1 MSVKRG
7 YLRVGNAET
16 YYETAGEGRP
26 LLFLHGGLGTVE
38 DFASQFPEF
47 GRYYK
52 VIAFERSGHGHT
64 ADTDK
69 PFSYH
74 DMADQTVAFID
85 ALGLGSCNL
94 IGWSDGAAVALLV
107 ALSRPDIVRSLVY
120 ISMNFDQGG
129 VTPRV
134 RHWIETLTAESFR
147 KDEPMLAKRFD
158 EASPDGPG
166 HFAVVL
172 EKTKRMW
179 LNEPN
184 IRREELERISVPTL
198 IMAADKDAITIEHT
212 TEIFR
217 AIRGAQLSVIPG
229 ATHFLLSEKPELVNM
244 VILGF
249 LEASE
254 L

>member
-1 MSVKRG
+1 V
-7 YLRVGNAET
+7 V
-16 YYETAGEGRP
+16 
-26 LLFLHGGLGTVE
+26 
-38 DFASQFPEF
+38 
-47 GRYYK
+47 
-52 VIAFERSGHGHT
+52 AFERSGHGHT

-69 PFSYH
+69 PFSYQ
-74 DMADQTVAFID
+74 DMADQTVTFID
-85 ALGLGSCNL
+85 ALGLGPCHL
-94 IGWSDGAAVALLV
+94 LGWSDGAAVALLV
-107 ALSRPDIVRSLVY
+107 ALSRPDLTRSLVY
-120 ISMNFDQGG
+120 ISMNFDQSG

-134 RHWIETLTAESFR
+134 RRWIETLTAESFR
-147 KDEPMLAKRFD
+147 RDEPMLAKRFD

-184 IRREELERISVPTL
+184 IRREELARISVPTL
-198 IMAADKDAITIEHT
+198 IMAADKDAITIEHI
-212 TEIFR
+212 TEIAR

-249 LEASE
+249 LDASE